1 MRKLIITVI
10 ILALVI
16 LMAGGVAAQGYKHE
30 VTIVLD
36 GEWDLQQRVN
46 TPNSNSTITLVGVG
60 KAEIH
65 SALTEAAT
73 WWDLF

>member
-10 ILALVI
+10 ILTLVI

-46 TPNSNSTITLVGVG
+46 TPNSVSSITLVGVG